1 MALYFNLTRNS
12 KDFLIPVSLKNLHVG
27 KKKGKKTRKNF
38 RDLSDTLEDMM
49 TSKPKWLHE
58 TIQIMRLNIPL
69 STTGF

>member
-1 MALYFNLTRNS
+1 ML
-12 KDFLIPVSLKNLHVG
+12 V